1 MQKYD
6 VLLICDEVAVG
17 FGRTGKMFACNHED
31 VQPDIMCLGKAITGG
46 YLPLAATL
54 TSKKI
59 YNAFLSDS
67 HGVNTF
73 FHGHTYTGNQI
84 VCTVALENI
93 RLYENVSY
101 CHILKRHHQHLRNS
115 YMR

>member
-1 MQKYD
+1 VEKLCKKYD
-6 VLLICDEVAVG
+6 VLFICDEVAVG
-17 FGRTGKMFACNHED
+17 IGRTGKMFACNHED

-93 RLYENVSY
+93 RLYE
-101 CHILKRHHQHLRNS
+101 KRKLLSH
-115 YMR
+115 